1 MLLLNRPPKTR
12 ESRFV
17 ITEERAYFR
26 PVAKGK
32 NWPGTIDILA
42 RIFDL
47 EDPDV
52 FNDVSERLLTGN
64 VIRGHY
70 EPSTRQ
76 VVIMGLSEP
85 SAHLEGRI
93 KDAFGV

>member
-1 MLLLNRPPKTR
+1 MLLNEPPKTR

-17 ITEERAYFR
+17 ITEERAYFH
-26 PVAKGK
+26 PLSKGK
-32 NWPGTIDILA
+32 NKPSTIDILA
-42 RIFDL
+42 QIFDL
-47 EDPDV
+47 EDANV
-52 FNDVSERLLTGN
+52 FNDVSERLITGN